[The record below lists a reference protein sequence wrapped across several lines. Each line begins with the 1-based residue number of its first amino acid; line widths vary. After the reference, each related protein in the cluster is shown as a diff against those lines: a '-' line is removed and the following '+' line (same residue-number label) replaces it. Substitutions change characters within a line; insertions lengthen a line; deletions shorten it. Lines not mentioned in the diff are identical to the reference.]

1 MKSFKNLS
9 IRQIISSTTMLV
21 WLVQM
26 IIMFSLWYFF
36 DIDVELG
43 WLLVIAFATFAIFYF
58 TIGYILEQLIFRKV
72 KLIYKFISDTKIHP
86 AQKQKSTSDTLNKLT
101 IDNVNDDVMDWAER
115 TEKEIETMKSLETY
129 RKNFVGNISHELKT
143 PLFSIQGYLHTLLDG
158 AIYDQ
163 DINVDYVKRAAK
175 NAERLENIVNDLEQI
190 NRLEDE
196 SFIIEKS
203 SFGPKELTQ
212 EIFDDL
218 KKRADRKS
226 IVLKFKDGT
235 DIESKVWA
243 DREAIRQVL
252 GNLIVNAIKYGNE
265 NGDVTVSFYEVEEK
279 VLIEVS
285 DSGIGIDEQHLK
297 HLFDR
302 FYRVNTSRSRSEGG
316 SGLGLSIVKHILEA
330 HGEKIFVRSTPNIG
344 STFGF
349 TLPKSR

>member
-1 MKSFKNLS
+1 MISFKNLS
-9 IRQIISSTTMLV
+9 IRQIISYTTILV

-26 IIMFSLWYFF
+26 GIMFSLWYFF
-36 DIDVELG
+36 DVDVELG
-43 WLLVIAFATFAIFYF
+43 WLLLIALATFAIFYF

-72 KLIYKFISDTKIHP
+72 KLIYKFISDTKAHP
-86 AQKQKSTSDTLNKLT
+86 NQKKKYNSDTLNTLS
-101 IDNVNDDVMDWAER
+101 IDNVNDDVLGWAER
-115 TEKEIETMKSLETY
+115 TEKELESMKSLETY

-158 AIYDQ
+158 AIYDEG
-163 DINVDYVKRAAK
+163 INLDYIKRAAK

-190 NRLEDE
+190 NKFEDE

-212 EIFDDL
+212 EIFEDV
-218 KKRADRKS
+218 KKRADQKS
-226 IVLKFKDGT
+226 IKLKFKDGSALQ
-235 DIESKVWA
+235 SKVWA

-252 GNLIVNAIKYGNE
+252 SNLIVNAIKYGKDE
-265 NGDVTVSFYEVEEK
+265 GIVTVSFYEVEK
-279 VLIEVS
+279 KTLIEVS
-285 DSGIGIDEQHLK
+285 DSGIGIEENHLK

-330 HGEKIFVRSTPNIG
+330 HGEKIFVRSTPNVG
-344 STFGF
+344 TTFGF
-349 TLPKSR
+349 TLPKSK